1 MNMKKKEEVILG
13 VEKDEENNLTY
24 LSSPG
29 RDHGVLIYN
38 LLILRLKKLRF
49 IKGD

>member
-1 MNMKKKEEVILG
+1 MKKKEKVVLE

-29 RDHGVLIYN
+29 RDFRVLIYN

-49 IKGD
+49 IKGK